1 MPKQVLPLTGSL
13 YFKTT
18 TLILWWKAVR
28 HTWQMRLNGNMN
40 TKNRWETYQK
50 IPYRGGRFIIESKNN
65 RYTVVAN
72 LGYLQRQF
80 KNHYYLSS
88 ATNSTFLWILVF
100 IFSPVFLC
108 FALRSERRLTYCHE
122 YDSRSNRYFKIQRRR
137 RQRERKKTIGFISK
151 IITLHVLQAY
161 WYISLPFLHDYDV
174 KLPNFAF
181 YGLCKQATTKFYFCF
196 WTWKCSL
203 RIQLQEGSP
212 TFDKVIG

>member
-1 MPKQVLPLTGSL
+1 
-13 YFKTT
+13 
-18 TLILWWKAVR
+18 
-28 HTWQMRLNGNMN
+28 MRLNGNMN
-40 TKNRWETYQK
+40 TKNRWETYHK

-100 IFSPVFLC
+100 IFFPVFLC
-108 FALRSERRLTYCHE
+108 FALRSERRLTYCHK
-122 YDSRSNRYFKIQRRR
+122 YVSRSNRYFKIQRRG

-151 IITLHVLQAY
+151 TITLHVHHAY
-161 WYISLPFLHDYDV
+161 WYISLAFLHDYDM
-174 KLPNFAF
+174 KMPNLAF
-181 YGLCKQATTKFYFCF
+181 YGLCKQATTKFYFSF
-196 WTWKCSL
+196 LTWKWSL
-203 RIQLQEGSP
+203 GIQLQEDSP

>member
-28 HTWQMRLNGNMN
+28 HTWQMRLNGNIN
-40 TKNRWETYQK
+40 TKNRWETYHK

-100 IFSPVFLC
+100 IFFLSFFVLPWGQSDDWHTVTSMFC
-108 FALRSERRLTYCHE
+108 VAIGTLRSNDADGNE
-122 YDSRSNRYFKIQRRR
+122 NV
-137 RQRERKKTIGFISK
+137 KKTQ
-151 IITLHVLQAY
+151 VLEA
-161 WYISLPFLHDYDV
+161 
-174 KLPNFAF
+174 
-181 YGLCKQATTKFYFCF
+181 KQ
-196 WTWKCSL
+196 
-203 RIQLQEGSP
+203 
-212 TFDKVIG
+212 